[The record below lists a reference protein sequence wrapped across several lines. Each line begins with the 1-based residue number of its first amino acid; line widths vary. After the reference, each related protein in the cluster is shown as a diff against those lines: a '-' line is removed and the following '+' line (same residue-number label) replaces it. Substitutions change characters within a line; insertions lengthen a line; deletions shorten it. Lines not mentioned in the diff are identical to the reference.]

1 MAEIGRFNTLRVVKH
16 VDFGVYLDAE
26 ELGEILLPN
35 RDVPAHCHTGD
46 MIEVFIFRDSED
58 RLIATTQKPYA
69 MVDQVA
75 FLKVVSVTAVGAF
88 LDWGLPKDLLVPFR
102 EQQPRME
109 EGRSYLVFV
118 YLDEQS
124 QRIAASS
131 KLEKFLENQPIDVEE
146 GQQVDLVIGDQTEIG
161 YKVIINNSHWGVL
174 YNNEV
179 FQVLHTGQR
188 IQGFIKK
195 VRNDGKI
202 DCCLQKPGYKKVDDV
217 AWKILETLHKRGG
230 FLAVTDKSS
239 PECIYALFGVSKK
252 TFKKAIGALYKKRCI
267 IIEKDGIKFNG

>member
-1 MAEIGRFNTLRVVKH
+1 MAKIGKFNTLRVVKH

-26 ELGEILLPN
+26 GLGEILLPN
-35 RDVPAHCHTGD
+35 RDVPAYCHTGD
-46 MIEVFIFRDSED
+46 MIEAFIFRDSED

-69 MVDQVA
+69 MVGQVA

-102 EQQPRME
+102 EQHPRME
-109 EGRSYLVFV
+109 EGHSYLVFV

-131 KLEKFLENQPIDVEE
+131 KLEKFLERQPIDVEE

-217 AWKILETLHKRGG
+217 
-230 FLAVTDKSS
+230 
-239 PECIYALFGVSKK
+239 
-252 TFKKAIGALYKKRCI
+252 
-267 IIEKDGIKFNG
+267 